1 MLLVWVC
8 LTLSAAATEPLSLPD
23 NFDPA
28 LAMLRDGD
36 RHSSREAAELAERLL
51 ENGTPQD
58 IETAVKVLDA
68 VIACQEQRE
77 GARHQGNFLWNRED
91 EAIRDL
97 NGVEFVLRH
106 LIPMMIRHGGRLPED
121 VRTRVLTCIR
131 RGVDEVRRMDVA
143 VTYTN
148 IATMDCLNSCLGG
161 ELLNDPAVT
170 QRGYAKLKELADVT
184 TANGTVY
191 EFYSPGYTQ
200 VTVDALHR
208 LSSLARDRE
217 TAVRARTMLARLALT
232 TALHIPPST
241 GRLTG
246 PFSRAY
252 FDEVMGESESE
263 SEYLRAWAAEGVVPD
278 WIAMVLDRSMPL
290 PVQIGETSARA
301 WSMGATT
308 YLAKDFSLGTAS
320 REVSNQTSGLVIRYP
335 IPGSPQPGTVFSRYL
350 VNDTWFEP
358 SDTPEDRSSYLSL
371 RDTGKHFAVQAG
383 ARALYVCSPRQ
394 TAYVDSFAPC
404 TRDYWHSA
412 KAALIWSRRDT
423 VDAIWAGERLLETLP
438 AEVQPGEV
446 VVVDSGPVF
455 VGIMP
460 MSRTDLGYGAP
471 LRVAEAQGMLA
482 FEMYNYL
489 GGPKVHNDLER
500 MSRFYR
506 GQPKNAFYVEVAERA
521 AYPDAQ
527 AFGKAI
533 AAGAVK
539 DEAAPE
545 FTVYNENADRPWVLE
560 YQRDG
565 QMIGLEVDLI
575 DWTLTRRWTEKG
587 DLGFPM
593 LESPVARQ
601 NDTGRVEVAGAVLE
615 CPPAPAWVY
624 ADPER
629 DFYVAGYHG
638 DPGTL
643 TLTLPKNRVTIEN
656 MGTGTVVYQAGK
668 VTIDALGD
676 PVLGD

>member
-1 MLLVWVC
+1 MLLLCACLIVSASAVEP
-8 LTLSAAATEPLSLPD
+8 LTLPGD
-23 NFDPA
+23 FDPEI
-28 LAMLRDGD
+28 AMLRDGE
-36 RHSSREAAELAERLL
+36 RHSSREAAELAEKLVA
-51 ENGTPQD
+51 NGTPQD
-58 IETAVKVLDA
+58 IETAAKVLDA

-106 LIPMMIRHGGRLPED
+106 LIPMMIRHGDRLPED
-121 VRTRVLTCIR
+121 ARARVLRCIR
-131 RGVDEVRRMDVA
+131 LGVDEIRQMDVA

-161 ELLNDPAVT
+161 ELLNDPAVA
-170 QRGYAKLKELADVT
+170 QRGYAKLKELADFT
-184 TANGTVY
+184 AANGTVY

-208 LSSLARDRE
+208 LSSLVRDRE

-232 TALHIPPST
+232 TALHIPLST
-241 GRLTG
+241 GRLAG

-263 SEYLRAWAAEGVVPD
+263 SGYLRAWAVEGVVPE

-290 PVQIGETSARA
+290 PMQVVETSARA
-301 WSMGATT
+301 WSMSATT
-308 YLAKDFSLGTAS
+308 YLTKDYSLGTAS

-335 IPGSPQPGTVFSRYL
+335 VAGSQQPGTVFSRYL

-358 SDTPEDRSSYLSL
+358 SDTPEERSSFLSL
-371 RDTGKHFAVQAG
+371 RDMGKHYAAQSG
-383 ARALYVCSPRQ
+383 PRALYVCSPRQ

-423 VDAIWAGERLLETLP
+423 VDAIWAGERLLESLP
-438 AEVQPGEV
+438 AEVHPGEV
-446 VVVDSGPVF
+446 VVVESGAVY
-455 VGIMP
+455 VGILP
-460 MSRTDLGYGAP
+460 LSRTDLGYGAP

-506 GQPKNAFYVEVAERA
+506 GQPQNAFYVEVAERA
-521 AYPDAQ
+521 AYPDAT

-545 FTVYNENADRPWVLE
+545 FTVYNEGADRPWVLE

-565 QMIGLEVDLI
+565 QTVGLEVDLM

-587 DLGFPM
+587 DLGFPL

-601 NDTGRVEVAGAVLE
+601 SDTGCFEVAGAALE
-615 CPPAPAWVY
+615 CPAAPAWLY

-638 DPGTL
+638 EPGTL
-643 TLTLPKNRVTIEN
+643 ALTLSNSHVTIEN
-656 MGTGTVVYQAGK
+656 MGTGTVVYHASK

-676 PVLGD
+676 PVVQE